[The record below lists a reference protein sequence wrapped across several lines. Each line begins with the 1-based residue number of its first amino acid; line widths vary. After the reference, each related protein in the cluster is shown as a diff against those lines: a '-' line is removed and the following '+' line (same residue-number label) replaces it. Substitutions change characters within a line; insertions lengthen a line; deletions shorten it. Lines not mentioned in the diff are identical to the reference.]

1 MGHRSSGTET
11 AVMAT
16 PAMAQMATTAMIIFC
31 IKIPPSA
38 ALRTVFL
45 FTDSIA
51 DTEPRERKDMDVSHF
66 FRERSSVNKEFA
78 AQHHADQIGK
88 TFGHSLF

>member
-51 DTEPRERKDMDVSHF
+51 DTKPHEKRELI
-66 FRERSSVNKEFA
+66 FRLLTEDA
-78 AQHHADQIGK
+78 
-88 TFGHSLF
+88 